1 MSQPA
6 FIPYRPDRVTP
17 EETVARAERIFA
29 EMDQRRSVRMFSP
42 EPVPREAIELAIR
55 TASTAPSGAHR
66 QPWTFVVIDDPEK
79 KRAIREAAEEEER
92 TNYEGG
98 RLPDHWLKALE
109 PLGTDWHKEYLETAP
124 WIVVIFEQ
132 RYGIGPDGE
141 QQKNFYVKESV
152 GIACGLFIAAIH
164 QMGLA
169 TLTHTPSPMAFLTK
183 LLERPKNER
192 PFALLPIGYPAAD
205 CEVPDITRK
214 DLNQVMIEFSG
225 EDDPG

>member
-1 MSQPA
+1 MPQPA
-6 FIPYRPDRVTP
+6 FIPYRPDRVP
-17 EETVARAERIFA
+17 SGEIVARAERIFA

-225 EDDPG
+225 EDDPA